1 MKKSRI
7 GAGLGIIGAISI
19 ITVVLILNF
28 RPYLQISQVFE
39 DPSRYHNQEI
49 QVIGIV
55 EGYSGGNLNLTQ
67 GDNKIFIDV
76 SDITVPDDVE
86 DGIQVVIMGW
96 FNQLLYVNATQIL
109 VQCS

>member
-1 MKKSRI
+1 MKRSRI
-7 GAGLGIIGAISI
+7 IASLGIIGAISI
-19 ITVVLILNF
+19 IIVILILNF

-55 EGYSGGNLNLTQ
+55 EGYSGGNFNLTQ
-67 GDNKIFIDV
+67 GDDKIFIDT

-86 DGIQVVIMGW
+86 NGIQVVLMGR
-96 FNQLLYVNATQIL
+96 FNQLLYLNATQIL